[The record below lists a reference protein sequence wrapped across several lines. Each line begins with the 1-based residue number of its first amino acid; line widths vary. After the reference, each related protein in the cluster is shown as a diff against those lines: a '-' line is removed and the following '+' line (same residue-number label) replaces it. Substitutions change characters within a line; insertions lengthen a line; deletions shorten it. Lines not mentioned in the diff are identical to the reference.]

1 MSVGNDTETTG
12 CSHHICYYFY
22 FGNRAEASVPAILI
36 PRKGVTSSKL
46 PIPWASTSGKC
57 TGKGKARVKT
67 NKVHGLGQ
75 AAKKGVKR
83 ALMGSVGQQQGLDQA
98 TTSTLQQAAI
108 SEFKKKK
115 KTESND

>member
-1 MSVGNDTETTG
+1 MVWES
-12 CSHHICYYFY
+12 
-22 FGNRAEASVPAILI
+22 
-36 PRKGVTSSKL
+36 
-46 PIPWASTSGKC
+46 
-57 TGKGKARVKT
+57 
-67 NKVHGLGQ
+67 
-75 AAKKGVKR
+75 GVKR